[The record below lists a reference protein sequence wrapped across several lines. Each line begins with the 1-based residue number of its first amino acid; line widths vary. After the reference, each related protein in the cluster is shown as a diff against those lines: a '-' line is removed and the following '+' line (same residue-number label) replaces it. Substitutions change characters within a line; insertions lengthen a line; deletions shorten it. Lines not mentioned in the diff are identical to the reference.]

1 MSKYY
6 IDLDEILSFIS
17 DKTENEKNINA
28 VTTVTYPLS
37 EDSDDEIIE
46 LGHREISEQK
56 FNYNEAASGIRFD
69 LIRMLLSQ
77 IVESNIIDN
86 LSEMTFT
93 QDTIFNTFVKKG
105 FIKKL

>member
-6 IDLDEILSFIS
+6 IDLDEVLSFVS
-17 DKTENEKNINA
+17 DRTENEKNINA
-28 VTTVTYPLS
+28 VTTVTYPLA
-37 EDSDDEIIE
+37 EDNDDEIIE

-77 IVESNIIDN
+77 IVEANIIDN
-86 LSEMTFT
+86 LSDMTFT
-93 QDTIFNTFVKKG
+93 QELIFNTLAKKG
-105 FIKKL
+105 IIKEL